1 MQHHDLLC
9 QLHFQFLAAVIFLVN
24 PIQLGFVLNDLLNN
38 LERVGDHCSNIALS
52 VIEEQ
57 TDEADSHAYVHSLK
71 KDQEFNLRFQ
81 QDLKRYALPNEE

>member
-1 MQHHDLLC
+1 MK
-9 QLHFQFLAAVIFLVN
+9 FQKWNIGA
-24 PIQLGFVLNDLLNN
+24 PDEQD
-38 LERVGDHCSNIALS
+38 IALS